1 MSISDDLGIY
11 IGSATAYG
19 CIRKRGIV
27 FCEPALVAVEPETGR
42 ILNAGFEAEEL
53 LKHAKI
59 HSRGVYPLADG
70 RLTDYPTFE
79 RLVRHV
85 IKRICGTRIF
95 KPRVALCLPDGFT
108 NVESIEKDKT
118 IGD

>member
-70 RLTDYPTFE
+70 SVQMSLVLCSSFGSVACSTGFLVINSHLT
-79 RLVRHV
+79 
-85 IKRICGTRIF
+85 
-95 KPRVALCLPDGFT
+95 A
-108 NVESIEKDKT
+108 
-118 IGD
+118 